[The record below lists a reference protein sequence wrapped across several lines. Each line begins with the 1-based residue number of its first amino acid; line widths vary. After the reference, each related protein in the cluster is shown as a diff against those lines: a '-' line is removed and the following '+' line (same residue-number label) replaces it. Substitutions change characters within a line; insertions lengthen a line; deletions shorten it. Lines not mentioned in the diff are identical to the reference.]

1 MYVPIQLHISVCF
14 ISHNTMQQVDGC
26 ARGGTLKQLK
36 LFSYFLDALLTY
48 HAVTLL

>member
-1 MYVPIQLHISVCF
+1 MYVPIQPHISVCF
-14 ISHNTMQQVDGC
+14 ISHNTMQVDAC